1 MNCARCNAFLPPEA
15 RFCHVCG
22 LVVAIDASKAAIIDS
37 ADSAQAYQPAQEV
50 APTSPWQVQ
59 QPTQPAPLQQPYT
72 SPQRMPQN
80 QAVPSQAYQP
90 AMSASPATL
99 PSTGAWPSSPP
110 LPQRRRKRR
119 LTRVLLILVVVLLV
133 LVAGWF
139 VGLRPYLHGLA
150 QSQIDGVLSS
160 AVDQIPPAQLS
171 LIPPGPRSVPVTE
184 TTMNNLIVLNIAPSN
199 PVQQM
204 HITITPGGLRLDFQ
218 VYGFACTVTGV
229 PEALNGQLVITNVAE
244 GGVVALVMSPDE
256 LRATL
261 NAHLHDAV
269 TKLNRNVTGVT
280 LKNHEIDI
288 ELR

>member
-1 MNCARCNAFLPPEA
+1 
-15 RFCHVCG
+15 
-22 LVVAIDASKAAIIDS
+22 
-37 ADSAQAYQPAQEV
+37 
-50 APTSPWQVQ
+50 
-59 QPTQPAPLQQPYT
+59 
-72 SPQRMPQN
+72 
-80 QAVPSQAYQP
+80 
-90 AMSASPATL
+90 
-99 PSTGAWPSSPP
+99 
-110 LPQRRRKRR
+110 
-119 LTRVLLILVVVLLV
+119 VLLILVVVLLV

-171 LIPPGPRSVPVTE
+171 LIPPGPRSVPVPE
-184 TTMNNLIVLNIAPSN
+184 TTINNLIALNIAPSD
-199 PVQQM
+199 PVKQM
-204 HITITPGGLRLDFQ
+204 HITITQGGLRLDFQ

-229 PEALNGQLVITNVAE
+229 PEAHNGQLVITNVTE

-256 LRATL
+256 LTATL

>member
-22 LVVAIDASKAAIIDS
+22 LVVAVDASKAAIIDS
-37 ADSAQAYQPAQEV
+37 ADSAQAYQPASEV

-90 AMSASPATL
+90 AVSASPAAL
-99 PSTGAWPSSPP
+99 PGTGAWPSSPP

-171 LIPPGPRSVPVTE
+171 LIPPGPRSVPVPE
-184 TTMNNLIVLNIAPSN
+184 TTINNLIALNIAPSD
-199 PVQQM
+199 PVKQM
-204 HITITPGGLRLDFQ
+204 HITITQGGLRLDFQ

-229 PEALNGQLVITNVAE
+229 PEAHNGQLVITNVTA

-256 LRATL
+256 LTATL

>member
-1 MNCARCNAFLPPEA
+1 MNCARCNASLPPEA

-22 LVVAIDASKAAIIDS
+22 LVVAVDASKASIIDS
-37 ADSAQAYQPAQEV
+37 ADNAQANQPASEG
-50 APTSPWQVQ
+50 APT
-59 QPTQPAPLQQPYT
+59 
-72 SPQRMPQN
+72 
-80 QAVPSQAYQP
+80 
-90 AMSASPATL
+90 
-99 PSTGAWPSSPP
+99 
-110 LPQRRRKRR
+110 PQRRRKRR

-184 TTMNNLIVLNIAPSN
+184 TTINNLIVLNIAPSD
-199 PVQQM
+199 PVQQV
-204 HITITPGGLRLDFQ
+204 HITITPGGLQLDFQ

-229 PEALNGQLVITNVAE
+229 PEALNGQLVITNVTV
-244 GGVVALVMSPDE
+244 GGVVALIMSPDE
-256 LRATL
+256 LKATL